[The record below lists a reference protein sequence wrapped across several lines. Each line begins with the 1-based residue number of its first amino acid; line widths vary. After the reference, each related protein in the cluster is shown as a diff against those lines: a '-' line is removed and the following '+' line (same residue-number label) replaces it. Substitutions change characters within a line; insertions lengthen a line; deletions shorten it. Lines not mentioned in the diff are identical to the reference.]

1 MGMSNIGPML
11 KTALYGSYVVSAAIW
26 SLVCLVT
33 HNGAFF
39 LLPVWVF
46 LTAVAFMHHNSDKSG
61 WKDSAILFAYCLA
74 GLPLFLFLMVRD
86 WMKSD

>member
-26 SLVCLVT
+26 ALVCLVT

-39 LLPVWVF
+39 FLPVWVF
-46 LTAVAFMHHNSDKSG
+46 LAAVAFMHHKNDKSDL
-61 WKDSAILFAYCLA
+61 KDHGILVVYCLA
-74 GLPLFLFLMVRD
+74 GLPLFLFLMVHN
-86 WMKSD
+86 WMKSE